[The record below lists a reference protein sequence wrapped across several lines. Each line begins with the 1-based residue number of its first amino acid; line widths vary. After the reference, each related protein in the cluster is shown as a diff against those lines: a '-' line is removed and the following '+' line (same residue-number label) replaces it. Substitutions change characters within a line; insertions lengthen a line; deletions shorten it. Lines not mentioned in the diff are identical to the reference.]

1 MEINWYPG
9 HMAKALKG
17 LKADLSRVN
26 MVIELRDARI
36 PVSSSNPEFDALYAG
51 KERITILTK
60 KDFANV
66 EETNKWLNEYKAQ
79 GIEAHAINAANARDI
94 KKVRNILIEKASK
107 RQAEIKERKGINRT
121 IRAMVIGVPNV
132 GKSTLI
138 NALAGR
144 SKAKIENRP
153 GVTRNMQW
161 VKVTEFFEI
170 MDTPGLLWPKLDGE
184 KTSLHLAYT
193 GAIRQD
199 ILDVE
204 EIAFHILNE
213 LLPKYEESIVKRYNT
228 PYEGQMTWD
237 YVGAICK
244 NKGWLMRGAQP
255 DTVRCAT
262 QIINDFKSAS
272 IDRITL
278 ETV

>member
-1 MEINWYPG
+1 
-9 HMAKALKG
+9 MAKALKK

-36 PVSSSNPEFDALYAG
+36 PISSSNPEFEALYEG

-60 KDFANV
+60 KDYANP
-66 EETNKWLNEYKAQ
+66 EQTNKWLEYFKAQ
-79 GIEAHAINAANARDI
+79 EIEAHAINAANARDI
-94 KKVRNILIEKASK
+94 KKVRSILTEKADK
-107 RQAEIKERKGINRT
+107 RRMDIKQRKGINRT

-144 SKAKIENRP
+144 AKAKIEDRP
-153 GVTRNMQW
+153 GVTRNLQW
-161 VKVTEFFEI
+161 VSITDFFEI

-184 KTSLHLAYT
+184 KTGMYLAYT

-199 ILDVE
+199 ILNIE
-204 EIAFHILNE
+204 EIAFALLNE
-213 LLPKYEESIVKRYNT
+213 LLPTYPESIAARYNT
-228 PYEGQMTWD
+228 PYEGQATWD
-237 YVGAICK
+237 YVESICQ

-255 DTVRCAT
+255 DTIRCAT

-272 IDRITL
+272 IDHITL